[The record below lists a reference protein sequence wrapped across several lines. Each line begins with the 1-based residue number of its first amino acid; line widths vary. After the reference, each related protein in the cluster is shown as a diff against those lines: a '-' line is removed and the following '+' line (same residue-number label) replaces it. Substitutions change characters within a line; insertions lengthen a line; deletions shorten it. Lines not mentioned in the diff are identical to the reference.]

1 MTQQSAQ
8 QRPERQR
15 TRQLSGMQVMF
26 AAILAIGLLLAIN
39 FSSRITASQPLQ
51 EAYDRVQAE
60 IEALRR
66 EQAEL
71 IRQRDYVRSDAYVEK
86 WARSEGKMV
95 RPDEVLVIPLPE
107 SAAAAP
113 EAAPAPEQAQ
123 VAVETRPPRPEPWV
137 LWWGL
142 FFDGPPPQIAGLPSA
157 SDR

>member
-1 MTQQSAQ
+1 MAEGTQ

-15 TRQLSGMQVMF
+15 TRQLSGVQVMF

-60 IEALRR
+60 IGALRR

-71 IRQRDYVRSDAYVEK
+71 IRQRDYVRSDAYVEN

-95 RPDEVLVIPLPE
+95 RPDEVLVIPLPDH
-107 SAAAAP
+107 AAAAP
-113 EAAPAPEQAQ
+113 TPAPAPEQAQ
-123 VAVETRPPRPEPWV
+123 IEVETRPPRPEPWT
-137 LWWGL
+137 LWWAL
-142 FFDGPPPQIAGLPSA
+142 FFDSAPPQVAGPA
-157 SDR
+157 R